1 MTVVLEAV
9 AWIKQGAHI
18 IDPIIVPLIRKIW
31 RHYTLNK
38 HGFHPIMSCC
48 MSGEINCAKRTKIKL
63 IFWSLGKI
71 LFGGGSLQT
80 VRSSI
85 HVQLKLLNVT
95 KITESSDTPQS
106 CSRTWNVEPRR
117 VTVSGHTSV
126 EHERTKVRRSCR
138 VTRRGDEGAQRTQQN
153 GLKSESRT
161 PDLWAHR

>member
-9 AWIKQGAHI
+9 AWIKQRAHI
-18 IDPIIVPLIRKIW
+18 IDPIIVPFIRKIW
-31 RHYTLNK
+31 KHYTLNK
-38 HGFHPIMSCC
+38 HGFHSIMSCC
-48 MSGEINCAKRTKIKL
+48 MFGEINCAKRTKTGL
-63 IFWSLGKI
+63 RFWSLGKI

-85 HVQLKLLNVT
+85 HVELKLLNVT

-117 VTVSGHTSV
+117 VTVSGHTCVMSV

-138 VTRRGDEGAQRTQQN
+138 VTRAGEEMREHNEPNKTD
-153 GLKSESRT
+153 
-161 PDLWAHR
+161 